1 MYLRGEELIKAIQRL
16 PKTRIEPKKPQS
28 FQTYV
33 LIKDWRSYPQ
43 KHHKTKCGHDQEVF
57 FIAEMQEQISNRYK
71 VSIRFWEC
79 GICGTPQRVGLSVK
93 DKGVGGAWNTFG
105 FTYNETHEPT
115 AKVKREKREKLLK
128 ELEEARKEKASS
140 EIKIREIEKELYPYG
155 RY

>member
-1 MYLRGEELIKAIQRL
+1 MYLQGEELIKAIERL
-16 PKTRIEPKKPQS
+16 PKVRIEPKKPQS
-28 FQTYV
+28 FQTHV

-43 KHHKTKCGHDQEVF
+43 KHHKTKCGHDREICFDADLQDQVDG
-57 FIAEMQEQISNRYK
+57 RYK

-79 GICGTPQRVGLSVK
+79 AVCGTPQQVGLSVK
-93 DKGVGGAWNTFG
+93 EKGVGGSWKVSN

-115 AKVKREKREKLLK
+115 AKVKREERAKLLK
-128 ELEEARKEKASS
+128 ALDEAKKEKVSS